1 MRIPI
6 ALRGLGE
13 ISYARMFRR
22 TMTSGVFP
30 NIYSLYRKI
39 IPNLFLGL
47 ALGIPLTLSPTS
59 ALAQTSSSASIPETN
74 PDRLPLTTRSPEA
87 AQLFEQGLRFRYD
100 YHIEQALAKWREAAI
115 KDPNFA
121 QAWAYIVRIG
131 LDPGEIKQATEKAQ
145 LAAKAKGVTPGE
157 KLLVKWMISTNQ
169 GHFLPAIA
177 AMNDLLAA
185 YPRDAQLH
193 YEAGL
198 WLQSQ
203 GDYEG
208 AVKLTRRAL
217 EIDPNFSGALNTLG
231 YDLAL
236 LHDYDQAIFY
246 LRRYVE
252 AEPDDPNPHD
262 SLAEILQQAGRL
274 QESLAEYHEAL
285 KLDPSF
291 FTSQLG
297 LGNDYAL
304 LGDEDRARQ
313 EYALALPMA
322 LTPQDKLN
330 CQIQS
335 AITYAREGN
344 LKQARTELAE
354 VLAQANKLQLSAYR
368 GSIHQ
373 YLALLAESPAAAFQ
387 HLDEAEAV
395 LQKPG
400 HVSGAVRNALLAR
413 TLCMKARL
421 AVEDGKLEI
430 ARAAVLRLQKM
441 VQASRSNAVE
451 RAYHGA
457 NGALL
462 AAESKPGPAIEEL
475 REDPVDPFA
484 LAKLAKLQAET
495 GNPQDAV
502 VTRALLQADYA
513 TALDDWLVVREFRPS
528 SDRVPTV
535 SSDNRSK
542 Q

>member
-1 MRIPI
+1 MWIPI
-6 ALRGLGE
+6 ALRSHRNIFCGRILSRATVILG
-13 ISYARMFRR
+13 IVRGIVPGTVSAM
-22 TMTSGVFP
+22 
-30 NIYSLYRKI
+30 
-39 IPNLFLGL
+39 
-47 ALGIPLTLSPTS
+47 ALGILLTLGPAR
-59 ALAQTSSSASIPETN
+59 ALAQTSSSASIPAAN
-74 PDRLPLTTRSPEA
+74 PDRLPVTTSSPEA
-87 AQLFEQGLRFRYD
+87 AKLFEEGLRFRYD
-100 YHIEQALAKWREAAI
+100 YHIEQALAKWREAVI

-121 QAWAYIVRIG
+121 QAWAYIVRIAV
-131 LDPGEIKQATEKAQ
+131 DPGEIRQATEKAE
-145 LAAKAKGVTPGE
+145 LAAKSKTVTPGE

-177 AMNDLLAA
+177 AMNDLMAA

-208 AVKLTRRAL
+208 AVKLTKRAL

-236 LHDYDQAIFY
+236 LHDYDQAIFS
-246 LRRYVE
+246 LKRYVD
-252 AEPDDPNPHD
+252 AEPNDPNPYD

-285 KLDPSF
+285 KLDPNF

-322 LTPQDKLN
+322 LTPEDKLT
-330 CQIQS
+330 CEIQS

-344 LKQARTELAE
+344 VKQARTELEA
-354 VLAQANKLQLSAYR
+354 VLAQANKLQLGAYR

-373 YLALLAESPAAAFQ
+373 YLALLAESPADAFQ
-387 HLDEAEAV
+387 HLDEAEAA
-395 LQKPG
+395 LRKSG
-400 HVSGAVRNALLAR
+400 HISGATRNTLLAR

-430 ARAAVLRLQKM
+430 AQAAVLRLQKM

-462 AAESKPGPAIEEL
+462 AAESKTGPAIDEL
-475 REDPVDPFA
+475 REDPADPFA
-484 LAKLAKLQAET
+484 LAKLAKLQAEA
-495 GNPQDAV
+495 GNPQDV
-502 VTRALLQADYA
+502 VATRARLQADYG
-513 TALDDWLVVREFRPS
+513 TALDDWLVVREFRLS

-535 SSDNRSK
+535 SSDNTSK